1 MRPVPQDRSESLP
14 SPRSGPARTHSVGWN
29 SRWARY
35 SAAVSIVHGRRTP
48 ISLHEVRPR
57 ARQVAEEAQHVGVVR
72 ERAQAL
78 LSKKFRFLEGV
89 GHEVDSVVSD
99 LWIKLKRH
107 FQQKLPNSLE
117 HLLALLAL
125 SVHHLLL
132 DKASILRRREQR
144 HEPIGTDSS
153 PGQPAGS
160 AENDPQALAE
170 FTEFQEQL
178 WKKLQTLPEDQRR
191 VFEMHYFLGISQAR
205 IAEDLTLHPRQVS
218 RLWVK
223 ASNAVVLGWKNA

>member
-1 MRPVPQDRSESLP
+1 MAQDNAKTDDGDARLVRMRQYLEQAQSGDRSGMDWLLLLASE
-14 SPRSGPARTHSVGWN
+14 
-29 SRWARY
+29 
-35 SAAVSIVHGRRTP
+35 
-48 ISLHEVRPR
+48 
-57 ARQVAEEAQHVGVVR
+57 VVR